1 MNNLEFIKTA
11 RAERWDFD
19 PETQQPV
26 FEYTFIPTFKESS
39 NLDKSVYFTHYLVW
53 TGKVREL
60 ALAEIGV
67 RLASD
72 FSSGQWGLVTNWADL
87 KVVGETFS
95 YQPLL
100 AVFRIGKVYQSVIP
114 LSCEFYKL
122 VDDKLQIVAVVSQ
135 ETTWVE
141 IIGHGKVKP
150 AMFPE
155 YLAQYLEKT
164 RQRTE
169 TLFIKQKPK
178 GSFSDSIAKTNYF
191 KTPFLPGG
199 LPVADSTTFLTTLED
214 ANLVGNVYY
223 ANYFI
228 WQGRLRD
235 QFVNKIAPQ
244 YLCGTGKQGAF
255 ICTYAHLDYLRD
267 AMPFE
272 NIIVT
277 FSFQEITNI
286 EVVLRFEYF
295 RDTDK
300 GNKEKLAVGEHASS
314 WVTHTE
320 QGKPVFLKIPEEI
333 VTAMLNKVSATSKQ
347 MSA

>member
-1 MNNLEFIKTA
+1 MNSLEFIKTA
-11 RAERWDFD
+11 HAERWDFD

-26 FEYTFIPTFKESS
+26 FEYTFTPTFKEASS
-39 NLDKSVYFTHYLVW
+39 LDKSIYFTHYLVW

-67 RLASD
+67 RLAND

-87 KVVGETFS
+87 KVVDETFS

-114 LSCEFYKL
+114 LSCEFYKV
-122 VDDKLQIVAVVSQ
+122 VDDKLQLVAVVSQ

-150 AMFPE
+150 AAFPE
-155 YLAQYLEKT
+155 YLEQYLEKN

-169 TLFIKQKPK
+169 ISFIGQQAK
-178 GSFSDSIAKTNYF
+178 GAFSDSGAETNYF
-191 KTPFLPGG
+191 KTPVLPGG
-199 LPVADSTTFLTTLED
+199 LPVVDSTTFLTTLED

-235 QFVNKIAPQ
+235 QFINKIAPQ
-244 YLCGTGKQGAF
+244 YLCGTGIQGAF
-255 ICTYAHLDYLRD
+255 VCTHAHLDYLRD

-272 NIIVT
+272 NIFVT
-277 FSFQEITNI
+277 FSFQEITDTG
-286 EVVLRFEYF
+286 VVLRFEYF
-295 RDTDK
+295 RDTGN
-300 GNKEKLAVGEHASS
+300 GNKEKLAVGEHVSS
-314 WVTHTE
+314 WVTHAE
-320 QGKPVFLKIPEEI
+320 QGQPLFTSIPDEI
-333 VTAMLNKVSATSKQ
+333 MTAMMSKVSTMTKQ
-347 MSA
+347 ISA